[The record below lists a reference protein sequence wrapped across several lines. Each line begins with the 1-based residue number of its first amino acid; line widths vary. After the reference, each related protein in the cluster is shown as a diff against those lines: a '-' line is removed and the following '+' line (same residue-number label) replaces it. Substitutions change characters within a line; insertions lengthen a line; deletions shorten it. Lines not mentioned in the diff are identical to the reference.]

1 MPLCFSVR
9 FSAHAA
15 FPASPLCRRSRPKG
29 SFPAARSAD
38 EIAFFKPLTGENL
51 KNIVELLFRDLEKRL
66 ESRSYHLNVTEA
78 AKAYIVE
85 NGSDPQFGA
94 RPLKRFIQ
102 SHAESLLARY
112 IIRESPAEGTTL
124 TLDANE
130 NGLTVR

>member
-1 MPLCFSVR
+1 MRNELKTR
-9 FSAHAA
+9 F
-15 FPASPLCRRSRPKG
+15 RPE
-29 SFPAARSAD
+29 FINRLD

-51 KNIVELLFRDLEKRL
+51 KNIVELLFKDLEKRL
-66 ESRSYHLNVTEA
+66 ESRSYRLEVTEA

-94 RPLKRFIQ
+94 RPLKRYIQ
-102 SHAESLLARY
+102 SHAESLLARH

-124 TLDANE
+124 TLDADE

>member
-1 MPLCFSVR
+1 M
-9 FSAHAA
+9 
-15 FPASPLCRRSRPKG
+15 
-29 SFPAARSAD
+29 
-38 EIAFFKPLTGENL
+38 TGENL
-51 KNIVELLFRDLEKRL
+51 KNIVELLFKDLEKRL
-66 ESRSYHLNVTEA
+66 EGRSYHLNVTEA

-112 IIRESPAEGTTL
+112 IIRESPAEGATL

-130 NGLTVR
+130 TGLVVR